1 MKNINQR
8 NIKQSINSRKKDPLS
23 MILFCMVYLTAFL
36 SFSVIA
42 FIVIY
47 ILIKGAPH
55 LSKGLFALTY
65 TNKKCFLVTGSD

>member
-8 NIKQSINSRKKDPLS
+8 NIKQRIDSRKKDPLS
-23 MILFCMVYLTAFL
+23 MILFYMVYLAAFL
-36 SFSVIA
+36 SFSYC

-55 LSKGLFALTY
+55 LSKGLFAY
-65 TNKKCFLVTGSD
+65 PIRQKCFLVTGFD